1 MLLTMDKV
9 PVDSPRLKGKLAVY
23 NSPVEKYKVQLT
35 VQFAPV
41 EDKQLL
47 GNT

>member
-23 NSPVEKYKVQLT
+23 YTPVEKYKVQLT